1 MSKTIRMNTN
11 TKIIVAVIAAVL
23 GSVLVVG
30 LLGNAFGFFDL
41 DSIDLQKRNTANL
54 IKSWTLESGDY
65 GNGIKITVDEKDGY
79 FKLSGKNSGGS
90 PITFE
95 YAEVNLDAGTYT
107 LDCGN
112 VGGGKDSY
120 YMAVVDNENTDN
132 VLGYFNFKNSNTL
145 TLDAKTTVK
154 VVVVVCGDT
163 TVNATFKPIIYTG
176 EEAQS
181 FYA

>member
-11 TKIIVAVIAAVL
+11 KKIIVAVIAAVF

-30 LLGNAFGFFDL
+30 LLGNALGFFDL
-41 DSIDLQKRNTANL
+41 DSIDLQKRNEANY
-54 IKSWTLESGDY
+54 IKTWTLKTRDD
-65 GNGIKITVDEKDGY
+65 GNGLKVTVDEEDGY

-90 PITFE
+90 PIEYE
-95 YAEVNLDAGTYT
+95 YAEVNLPAGTYT

-112 VGGGKDSY
+112 VGGSKSTY
-120 YMAVVDNENTDN
+120 YMAVEDTSGN
-132 VLGYFNFKNSNTL
+132 VLGYFNFTGNEFTL
-145 TLDAKTTVK
+145 SEATTVK
-154 VVVVVCGDT
+154 VVVVVCGET